1 MNPEDFR
8 RSKCGQIRGTPENMQ
23 ADVLGL
29 EKGHLPSEKR
39 RLISCRALPF
49 FGDDLY

>member
-8 RSKCGQIRGTPENMQ
+8 RSKSGLIRGTPENMQ

-29 EKGHLPSEKR
+29 EKDACLLKKV
-39 RLISCRALPF
+39 A
-49 FGDDLY
+49 